1 LLTISTWAGA
11 CSLPKIS
18 NTLSALAYV
27 QSYRQLILKF
37 MYEIKMKF
45 WCNAG
50 HTEEEVSVP
59 IYENSGTED
68 EQIQDYFERWL
79 DNNEDVG
86 YERLP

>member
-1 LLTISTWAGA
+1 
-11 CSLPKIS
+11 
-18 NTLSALAYV
+18 
-27 QSYRQLILKF
+27 

-50 HTEEEVSVP
+50 YTEEKVNVP
-59 IYENSGTED
+59 IYENCGTEE
-68 EQIQDYFERWL
+68 EQIQDYFETWL

>member
-1 LLTISTWAGA
+1 
-11 CSLPKIS
+11 
-18 NTLSALAYV
+18 
-27 QSYRQLILKF
+27 

-50 HTEEEVSVP
+50 YTEEEVKVP
-59 IYENSGTED
+59 IYENCGTED
-68 EQIQDYFERWL
+68 EQIQDYFETWL

>member
-1 LLTISTWAGA
+1 MV
-11 CSLPKIS
+11 KI
-18 NTLSALAYV
+18 N
-27 QSYRQLILKF
+27 LKI

-50 HTEEEVSVP
+50 YTEEVVNVP
-59 IYENSGTED
+59 IYENCGTED
-68 EQIQDYFERWL
+68 EQIQDYFETWL